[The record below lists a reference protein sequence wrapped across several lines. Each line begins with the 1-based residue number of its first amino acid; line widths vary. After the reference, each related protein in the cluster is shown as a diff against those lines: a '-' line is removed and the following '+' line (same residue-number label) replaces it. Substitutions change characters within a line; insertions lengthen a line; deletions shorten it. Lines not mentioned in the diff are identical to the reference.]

1 MSLEDILKDISDKA
15 EEELK
20 RIKKECEEDLKNIE
34 KDKEAQLQAINEKY
48 RQIRIDTE
56 NMMRKRYEDELK
68 IEQNNIKMQ
77 FENRMLDEFWNRANT
92 LMVKIRETKSYEDI
106 IRKELSLGK
115 KFLKKSMKVKCSE
128 KDVDLVKK
136 IDGTLDIMKMSGDFA
151 GIICESDDGK
161 VSYDMTISSILR
173 DLKESINMEILK
185 MMVS

>member
-15 EEELK
+15 EEEVK
-20 RIKKECEEDLKNIE
+20 RIRRECEEDLKNIE

-48 RQIRIDTE
+48 RHIRIDTE
-56 NMMRKRYEDELK
+56 NMMRKRYEDELR

-77 FENRMLDEFWNRANT
+77 YENRILEEFWKRANNIV
-92 LMVKIRETKSYEDI
+92 LKIRESKSYEDI

-128 KDVDLVKK
+128 KDVDIVKK
-136 IDGTLDIMKMSGDFA
+136 IDETVEIMKMPGDFA
-151 GIICESDDGK
+151 GIICESGDGK
-161 VSYDMTISSILR
+161 ISYDMTINSILR